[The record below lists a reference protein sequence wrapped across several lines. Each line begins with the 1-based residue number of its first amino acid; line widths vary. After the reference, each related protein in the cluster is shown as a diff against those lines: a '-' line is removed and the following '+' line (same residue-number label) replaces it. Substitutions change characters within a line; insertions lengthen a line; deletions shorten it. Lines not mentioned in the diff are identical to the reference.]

1 MENGI
6 PESDQKKPPSSNS
19 SLNADIDRIY
29 DKKLLPLLLLLF
41 FNATDIHLN
50 ILVINLIFKCFTQR
64 SRLIQS
70 LKKVQILFEEKDQLL
85 FEHIASKVLQ
95 LKFMCEQS
103 EVWLHTSIIKIS
115 YLMNYNYKFAIY
127 RVIDILKELID
138 LLYGSIEM
146 ENQNIYLNENKF
158 DLSDLDP
165 MRQIMMRNLNVHEII
180 LKLLRDGSYVF
191 EDLIERTSENKL
203 VIQVFELC
211 YDFLLKF
218 CLNDNKENKKL
229 LHKEIN
235 LFIAHLDFF
244 EVGQTA
250 LVNEIYHNNYKISV
264 NVTINYL
271 SAYMSKISN
280 KNGKGG
286 HNPIYLDFFDRIM
299 YEKNQ
304 PIKENC
310 LKLITF
316 IFDSNKKY
324 EFLFMKENPYYI
336 LDPSEEEHSSF
347 KKRFGHYI
355 FNLELK
361 EMDTDDIPYL
371 YHAKVLNILYNLIMT
386 SSDKQLFKLILQK
399 TLNLNYLFYL
409 LTLDD
414 IYLKKGP
421 KEYLLTI
428 LQTPLLKLLNEIW
441 LTSEKPPS
449 SIFNNAFVL
458 RFINKHIIL
467 LKNLTK
473 SDIEKVLITRR
484 TSFSRYFSKEISV
497 RKQQSQEV
505 FVEKAEDQS
514 LYSLEYD
521 EGEEALLN
529 EIITKHCTD
538 HNFDYIDTLIN
549 EVIPVILSLNTL
561 LVLNEKNLEDLNQ
574 REDLKALN
582 EFSEAFIN
590 FFKKNIT
597 NADIFKRKGNLKI
610 LQEFQRTFNLNNLDL
625 PHERDDPNE
634 KFEDLEKEIE
644 DEIELP
650 LKNILSNRKWSK
662 NPHRNN
668 VWKVFI
674 LNVLISNPIKEL
686 IIQEKEALLEA
697 IIHIEDLKYPDT
709 FKSKMKKPITLEGFI
724 KKLVNFIKHGDGK
737 EEGINAMV
745 VNQVMVLLKDILD
758 YCKEINQK
766 VKMQNIM
773 NKCNLIKTILYFMC
787 DKNINKLVYKNIINL
802 CNSLLEGGNLECQN
816 AFFDYFI
823 NTNNSEIVFAGIFDA
838 INKHMAFNV
847 QKNSL
852 HEIMDYFMKDVVYC
866 YKSNN
871 AFSLN
876 NILRLLQSLTENH
889 NVNLQVFFLVFLRE
903 IIGFLFRII

>member
-1 MENGI
+1 MDNGFT
-6 PESDQKKPPSSNS
+6 ESEKKPTSSNT
-19 SLNADIDRIY
+19 SLNDDLDKIY
-29 DKKLLPLLLLLF
+29 NKKLLPLLLLLF

-50 ILVINLIFKCFTQR
+50 ILVINLIFSCFTQR

-103 EVWLHTSIIKIS
+103 EVWLHTSIIKIP

-138 LLYGSIEM
+138 LLYGSIEI

-191 EDLIERTSENKL
+191 EDLVEKTNENKL

-244 EVGQTA
+244 EVGQTP

-271 SAYMSKISN
+271 SAYMSKIAN

-286 HNPIYLDFFDRIM
+286 HNPIYLDFFDSIM
-299 YEKNQ
+299 YEKSQ

-310 LKLITF
+310 LKLITY

-324 EFLFMKENPYYI
+324 DFLFMKENPFYLI
-336 LDPSEEEHSSF
+336 DPSEENSSF
-347 KKRFGHYI
+347 KKNFGHHI
-355 FNLELK
+355 FNLDLK
-361 EMDTDDIPYL
+361 EMNSNDIPYL
-371 YHAKVLNILYNLIMT
+371 YHARVLKILYNLIMT

-399 TLNLNYLFYL
+399 TLNLNYMFYL

-414 IYLKKGP
+414 IYLNKGP

-428 LQTPLLKLLNEIW
+428 LHTPLLKLLNEIW

-449 SIFNNAFVL
+449 SIFNNTFVL

-467 LKNLTK
+467 LKSLTK
-473 SDIEKVLITRR
+473 SDMEKVIIARR
-484 TSFSRYFSKEISV
+484 TSFSRSFSKEITIK
-497 RKQQSQEV
+497 KQQSEV
-505 FVEKAEDQS
+505 LFFENAVDQS
-514 LYSLEYD
+514 LYRLEYE
-521 EGEEALLN
+521 EGEEKLLN
-529 EIITKHCTD
+529 EIISKYCND
-538 HNFDYIDTLIN
+538 HTFDYIDTLIN

-582 EFSEAFIN
+582 EFSETFTN
-590 FFKKNIT
+590 FYKKNLT
-597 NADIFKRKGNLKI
+597 SADIFKKKGNLKI

-674 LNVLISNPIKEL
+674 LNVLISNPIKEQ
-686 IIQEKEALLEA
+686 IIQEREALLEA
-697 IIHIEDLKYPDT
+697 IIHIEDLKYPET

-724 KKLVNFIKHGDGK
+724 KKLVNFIKHGYGK
-737 EEGINAMV
+737 EEGIDAMV
-745 VNQVMVLLKDILD
+745 VNQVVVLLKDILD
-758 YCKEINQK
+758 YCKEIGQK

-773 NKCNLIKTILYFMC
+773 NKCNLIKTVLYFMC
-787 DKNINKLVYKNIINL
+787 DKNISKMVYKNIINL
-802 CNSLLEGGNLECQN
+802 CNSVLEGGNLECQN
-816 AFFDYFI
+816 AFFDYFV
-823 NTNNSEIVFAGIFDA
+823 NTNSSEILFAGIFDA
-838 INKHMAFNV
+838 INKQMAFNV

-866 YKSNN
+866 YKGNN
-871 AFSLN
+871 GFSLN

-889 NVNLQVFFLVFLRE
+889 NVNLQVFLGILAIF
-903 IIGFLFRII
+903 